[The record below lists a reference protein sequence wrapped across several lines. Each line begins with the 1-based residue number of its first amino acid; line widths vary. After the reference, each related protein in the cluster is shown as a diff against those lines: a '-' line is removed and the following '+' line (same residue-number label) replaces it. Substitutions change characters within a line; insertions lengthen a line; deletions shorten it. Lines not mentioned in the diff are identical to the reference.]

1 MAFNVPINSIAPTP
15 TPPDWVRPAD
25 WIAITDT
32 PNEVQFLVCDTGAK
46 AFTIRTTFTRTSG
59 NIYIDWGD
67 GVIDTITTTTQT
79 DTSHIYSTGGTPCSR
94 GYNTWKIRIYGDAT
108 CVITNAQH
116 ISNFSVT
123 GGSTFY
129 NIGLLEVYFGDNTC
143 NNNSFYGNYFT
154 SSTTTIP
161 NGTFQLLEYVKLPAT
176 VTWVSQMFQMFQNCA
191 ALAKVIMPTSA
202 ANLTNCGTVFSYC
215 VNLLDV
221 TFPSNATG
229 ISNLTSAFTNCSNL
243 RSITFP
249 PTLNSCSSM
258 ASMCTACSSLKN
270 LTIPSINLVTSFASA
285 FSVCNSLQWIKF
297 NSLPSPASPST
308 AITVSNMFQG
318 STQLQNIY
326 FPSTCSSNAVYSG
339 GSMFNGCFSLKN
351 IIFPANFN
359 ISSLNAGFQNSYS
372 LTNVTFQSASPSLVD
387 LQNCFN
393 GCSLLRTITLP
404 PTVGVT
410 ISLLGAFAACTSLSS
425 ITIPSGWQIS
435 SLQGTFQ
442 FCYNITSINLPN
454 NAQNNCTT
462 MATMANACH
471 KLNSIVMPTSLNA
484 VTAMNGVFGSC
495 FELTTVTFPSTMN
508 SVTTIAQAFSNCYKL
523 TSVTLPTSMSACT
536 TFANMF
542 QACYSIETITM
553 PATVSVNTTSYAQLV
568 DTCTSLKTLTLPV
581 TQTSLLT
588 AAQNIFNA
596 CGNLTTINNLGKM
609 GSLTATPLV
618 LMSNNTSPGVGTNL
632 LTTLSI
638 SCPLSKFD
646 WSGSSTTQNFNKLNS
661 LRLLNVGAGQWTGTS
676 PQINISF
683 CSLSTAALNT
693 LFADI
698 AAQGTVV
705 GKTINITSCTGAAG
719 LTPANRAVLTGIG
732 WTITG

>member
-1 MAFNVPINSIAPTP
+1 MAFNVPINSIAPTV
-15 TPPDWVRPAD
+15 TPPDWVRPSD

-46 AFTIRTTFTRTSG
+46 AFTILTSFIQNSG
-59 NIYIDWGD
+59 TNIYIDWGD
-67 GVIDTITTTTQT
+67 GVIDTISTTTASR
-79 DTSHIYSTGGTPCSR
+79 DHVYSTGGTPCSR
-94 GYNTWKIRIYGDAT
+94 GYNTWKIRIYGDPT
-108 CVITNAQH
+108 CVITNAKH
-116 ISNFSVT
+116 LVNFTET

-129 NIGLLEVYFGDNTC
+129 NIGLLEAYFGDGTC
-143 NNNSFYGNYFT
+143 STNAFYTNYFT

-176 VTWVSQMFQMFQNCA
+176 VTWVSQMFQMFQNCT

-202 ANLTNCGTVFSYC
+202 ANLTNCGTAFSFC

-229 ISNLTSAFTNCSNL
+229 ISNLSSAFTNCSNL

-270 LTIPSINLVTSFASA
+270 LTIPSVNLVTSFASA
-285 FSVCNSLQWIKF
+285 FSTCNSLQWIKF
-297 NSLPSPASPST
+297 NSLPSPPSPST
-308 AITVSNMFQG
+308 GITFSNTFQG
-318 STQLQNIY
+318 SAQLQNVY
-326 FPSTCSSNAVYSG
+326 FPSTCSSNAVYSA
-339 GSMFNGCFSLKN
+339 GSLFSGCFSLKN
-351 IIFPANFN
+351 IIFPTNFN
-359 ISSLNAGFQNSYS
+359 VSSLNAGFQNCYS

-387 LQNCFN
+387 LSSCFS

-404 PTVGVT
+404 TTVGST
-410 ISLLGAFAACTSLSS
+410 IALTSTFASCMSLSS

-435 SLQGTFQ
+435 SLSGTFQ

-462 MATMANACH
+462 MASMANSCH
-471 KLNSIVMPTSLNA
+471 KLNSIVMPTSLNT
-484 VTAMNGVFGSC
+484 VGAMNGIFGSC
-495 FELTTVTFPSTMN
+495 YELTSVTFPSTMN
-508 SVTTIAQAFSNCYKL
+508 TATAINGGFSSCYKL

-536 TFANMF
+536 NFANMF
-542 QACYSIETITM
+542 QACFSIENITM

-568 DTCTSLKTLTLPV
+568 DTCPSLKTLTLPT

-596 CGNLTTINNLGKM
+596 CGNLITINNLGKM

-646 WSGSSTTQNFNKLNS
+646 WSGSSTAANFNKLNS
-661 LRLLNVGAGQWTGTS
+661 LRLLNAGTGQYTGTS
-676 PQINISF
+676 PQINVAF
-683 CSLSTAALNT
+683 CDLGIAALNQ
-693 LFADI
+693 LFTDLP
-698 AAQGTVV
+698 TVTS
-705 GKTINITSCTGAAG
+705 KTINISSCTGAAG
-719 LTPANRAVLTGIG
+719 CTRSIATSKG
-732 WTITG
+732 WTIIG